1 MTFLTTTVLPA
12 LAKWLGWNLLRQGL
26 GLLRHKLGFK
36 PEPLVWTSKG
46 NLPAAQLHYE
56 VRWEETPEYVKL
68 VETYSL
74 DGEVVRESAHA
85 LSRQGLGMSGRQAD
99 F

>member
-1 MTFLTTTVLPA
+1 MNTMLLTI
-12 LAKWLGWNLLRQGL
+12 AKWLGWNVVRQAIGHLRN
-26 GLLRHKLGFK
+26 KLHLK

-46 NLPAAQLHYE
+46 NLPVAMLDYR
-56 VRWEETPEYVKL
+56 VRWEQTDAYVKL

-74 DGEVVRESAHA
+74 DGVVVRESAHA
-85 LSRQGLGMSGRQAD
+85 LAREGLDMTGQQAV

>member
-1 MTFLTTTVLPA
+1 MNTILLTV
-12 LAKWLGWNLLRQGL
+12 AKWLGWNAVRKAFGY
-26 GLLRHKLGFK
+26 LRHKLNLK

-46 NLPAAQLHYE
+46 NLPAAMLEYR
-56 VRWEETPEYVKL
+56 VRWEETPAYVKL

-85 LSRQGLGMSGRQAD
+85 LAREGLDMSGQQAE